1 MAETSGDYLASL
13 RALIQSEMID
23 LNTSIS
29 AEIVSYSGGFA
40 SVRPLAKKRFQDGDS
55 LPFPVIHDVPVRW
68 PVFAGGLAGVRG
80 PIKAGDKCHLV
91 FAQQASDGTDDLRRH
106 DLSDAYALI
115 MDNSQS
121 SQGGNDDDMVL
132 YFGEAHIRLTKTGRI
147 FIKAPDGIQM
157 DTDKDATINAAQK
170 VDIATPIT
178 TNNGKLTV
186 TELFTFLGGMSSAGS
201 SGGSS
206 AAITIP
212 IVHTNSYDNNGGA
225 VRSNGKDISS
235 THKHSGVLSGGA
247 ESGPVV

>member
-40 SVRPLAKKRFQDGDS
+40 SVRPLARKRFQDGDS

-68 PVFAGGLAGVRG
+68 PVFAGGSAGVRG
-80 PIKAGDKCHLV
+80 PIKSGDKCHLV
-91 FAQQASDGTDDLRRH
+91 FAQQAADGTDDLRRH

-132 YFGEAHIRLTKTGRI
+132 YFGEAHIRLTKSGRI
-147 FIKAPDGIQM
+147 FIKAPDGIQL
-157 DTDKDATINAAQK
+157 DTEKDATINAAQK
-170 VDIATPIT
+170 VDITTPIT
-178 TNNGKLTV
+178 TNNGMLTV
-186 TELFTFLGGMSSAGS
+186 TQLFTFLGGMSSAGT
-201 SGGSS
+201 GGGKV
-206 AAITIP
+206 AEITIP
-212 IVHTNSYDNNGGA
+212 LVHTNSYDNNGGA

-235 THKHSGVLSGGA
+235 THKHSGVASGGA